1 VIAKVLIAY
10 FACKRIVCAFALRIS
25 SFLCRRCASSID
37 GPDPQLLKVCP
48 SSITRRL
55 EISASLQQQEFID
68 NAMAKLGK
76 RFLQDGDLGDLPNMR
91 DCMPSKDHSPN
102 ECEEDERSL
111 SQGSEREVEERV
123 LRKRSREVPPKYK
136 DVDSDEDGFH
146 RDQDDFGAML
156 QGANLHQS
164 GIRRF
169 LHNSPVDP
177 TRVKFSSSAKRSE
190 KKEVHK
196 ELSPFL
202 EGNRSSNA
210 LIFILN

>member
-1 VIAKVLIAY
+1 
-10 FACKRIVCAFALRIS
+10 
-25 SFLCRRCASSID
+25 
-37 GPDPQLLKVCP
+37 
-48 SSITRRL
+48 
-55 EISASLQQQEFID
+55 
-68 NAMAKLGK
+68 
-76 RFLQDGDLGDLPNMR
+76 
-91 DCMPSKDHSPN
+91 MPSKDHSPN

-111 SQGSEREVEERV
+111 SQGSERERV

-169 LHNSPVDP
+169 LHKTSPVDP
-177 TRVKFSSSAKRSE
+177 TRVKISSSAKSSE

-196 ELSPFL
+196 ELSPYL
-202 EGNRSSNA
+202 EGYRSANA
-210 LIFILN
+210 LVFI